1 MPTLRYRE
9 TVGKATIGYDF
20 KDDTDKTT
28 ELLQLNVKAAH
39 RALME
44 AILITSRM
52 KAPKKTPPSGML
64 RLTGEVKDEPAPDTM
79 AVIYGDNIA
88 YAAYQERG
96 MRADGS
102 HKVRNYTT
110 PGTGAHYLKNAGDTI
125 TKRGIGE
132 FIK

>member
-1 MPTLRYRE
+1 MIRYRE
-9 TVGKATIGYDF
+9 TVGAATVGYDF
-20 KDDTDKTT
+20 KDNTDKIIALETVN
-28 ELLQLNVKAAH
+28 LKAAH

-52 KAPKKTPPSGML
+52 KAPKKTPPSGIL
-64 RLTGEVKDEPAPDTM
+64 RLTGEVKEETEPDTM

-102 HKVRNYTT
+102 HVVRQYTT
-110 PGTGAHYLKNAGDTI
+110 PGTGAHYLRDAGDRI
-125 TKRGIGE
+125 TKRGLGE